1 MVSQNNEA
9 EVVLNYFNGHVGSL
23 LSLGEND
30 GKTFSNSY
38 DLIQA
43 GWSADLVE
51 PIYKPYY
58 AMKTLHESNPKVK
71 CHNFG
76 IASQDE
82 VRNIFSPEDTLIASL
97 IESEVKKW
105 KTPYSQVECQFYT
118 FSTAYL
124 LKFWNK
130 RFDFITID
138 CEGMDLEILKQ
149 INLNDL
155 RCRCICIEYSG
166 NQDNLQAI
174 REYCANHGLTKD
186 LALNFENV
194 ILAI

>member
-9 EVVLNYFNGHVGSL
+9 EVVLNYFNGYVGSL

-76 IASQDE
+76 IASQNE

-105 KTPYSQVECQFYT
+105 NRPYSQVECQFYT
-118 FSTAYL
+118 FSTAYE
-124 LKFWNK
+124 
-130 RFDFITID
+130 RFKNIFFNFITID

-149 INLNDL
+149 IPFHKTNTS
-155 RCRCICIEYSG
+155 CICVEYSG
-166 NQDNLQAI
+166 NQENLKAI
-174 REYCANHGLTKD
+174 REHCGHFGLTKE

>member
-9 EVVLNYFNGHVGSL
+9 EVVINYFNGYVGSL

-38 DLIQA
+38 DLIQL

-76 IASQDE
+76 ISSHNE

-105 KTPYSQVECQFYT
+105 NTPYSQVECQFFDFYT
-118 FSTAYL
+118 AHERFI
-124 LKFWNK
+124 NNV
-130 RFDFITID
+130 FDFITID
-138 CEGMDLEILKQ
+138 CEGMDLEILRQ
-149 INLNDL
+149 IPL
-155 RCRCICIEYSG
+155 RFGCKCVCVEYSG
-166 NQDNLQAI
+166 NQETLKAI
-174 REYCANHGLTKD
+174 REYCGEHGLKKE
-186 LALNFENV
+186 LLLNFENV
-194 ILAI
+194 ILAV

>member
-9 EVVLNYFNGHVGSL
+9 EVVINYFNGYVGSL

-38 DLIQA
+38 DLIQL

-76 IASQDE
+76 ISSQNE

-105 KTPYSQVECQFYT
+105 NTPYSQVECQFYT
-118 FSTAYL
+118 FERAFK
-124 LKFWNK
+124 KFRNMW
-130 RFDFITID
+130 FQFITID

-149 INLNDL
+149 IDL
-155 RCRCICIEYSG
+155 LDIGCMCICVEYSG
-166 NQDNLQAI
+166 NQETLKAI
-174 REYCANHGLTKD
+174 REYCGEHGLKKE
-186 LALNFENV
+186 LLLNFENV
-194 ILAI
+194 ILSA

>member
-9 EVVLNYFNGHVGSL
+9 ELVINYFNGYVGSL

-38 DLIQA
+38 DLIQL

-76 IASQDE
+76 ISSQNE

-105 KTPYSQVECQFYT
+105 NTPYSQVECQFYT
-118 FSTAYL
+118 FKTAYE
-124 LKFWNK
+124 
-130 RFDFITID
+130 RFKNLCFEFITID

-149 INLNDL
+149 LPL
-155 RCRCICIEYSG
+155 GFLGCQCICVEYSG

-174 REYCANHGLTKD
+174 RSYCAQYDLKNE

-194 ILAI
+194 ILAV

>member
-9 EVVLNYFNGHVGSL
+9 DVVINYFNGYVGSL

-38 DLIQA
+38 DLIQL

-76 IASQDE
+76 ISSQNE

-105 KTPYSQVECQFYT
+105 NTPYSQVECQFYT
-118 FSTAYL
+118 YKTAYK
-124 LKFWNK
+124 KFNNIK
-130 RFDFITID
+130 FDFITID
-138 CEGMDLEILKQ
+138 CEGMDLEILRQ
-149 INLNDL
+149 IDLLNLG
-155 RCRCICIEYSG
+155 CKCICVEYSG
-166 NQDNLQAI
+166 NQETLKAI
-174 REYCANHGLTKD
+174 REYCALDGLKKE
-186 LALNFENV
+186 LLLNFENV
-194 ILAI
+194 ILAV

>member
-9 EVVLNYFNGHVGSL
+9 EVVINYFNGYVGSL

-38 DLIQA
+38 DLIQL

-51 PIYKPYY
+51 PIYKPYH

-76 IASQDE
+76 ISSQNE

-105 KTPYSQVECQFYT
+105 NTPYSQVECQFYT
-118 FSTAYL
+118 FDRAFK
-124 LKFWNK
+124 KFRNLW
-130 RFDFITID
+130 FQFITID

-149 INLNDL
+149 IDL
-155 RCRCICIEYSG
+155 LDLGCKCICVEYSG
-166 NQDNLQAI
+166 NQENLKAI
-174 REYCANHGLTKD
+174 REYCALDGLKKE
-186 LALNFENV
+186 LLLNFENV
-194 ILAI
+194 ILAV